1 MMSLGVI
8 DEGSGFLHHK
18 KHLGPSDDNSQDFQ
32 AQYLGPSGSITEDP
46 VCPQARELAPIY
58 VHLMRVRGMIKCEEK

>member
-1 MMSLGVI
+1 MK
-8 DEGSGFLHHK
+8 D
-18 KHLGPSDDNSQDFQ
+18 LGPSITKNIWIPLTITLRIFQ

-58 VHLMRVRGMIKCEEK
+58 VHLVSEKII